1 MSNFQRF
8 TAPSYLKE
16 EGMNYILATSLELVK
31 HLENKG
37 GYNDDHC
44 RKASATATYF
54 NWVREKEP
62 YYRIFPGVLESLLKL
77 DVNKLLKLE
86 LPTLPFGLN
95 TLEIEIPECCWETL
109 KFKSLIFE
117 NITHTIQK
125 EDPNMKLGLEL
136 WSMMVQDTD
145 DGLHPLVL
153 EKNLLEEQMLDDA
166 TEFEL
171 NFLRI
176 LCGILSI
183 GDNPDIVKPMVLRK
197 DMRKYE
203 TATDEEKAKLIA
215 KAKRRGVVG
224 YAIGEDIPTKAQI
237 KRMIEENELA
247 VQQGRKATHYRSSH
261 LAMIGTGKN
270 RAFPKLIARSG
281 CIVNKDLYKQV
292 PQGFYME

>member
-1 MSNFQRF
+1 MSHFEKF
-8 TAPSYLKE
+8 IAPSFLKE
-16 EGMNYILATSLELVK
+16 DGMDYILVAALDLAKHIEGHKGFDMERCKRAT
-31 HLENKG
+31 
-37 GYNDDHC
+37 
-44 RKASATATYF
+44 ATATYF
-54 NWVREKEP
+54 NWTHDKEP

-77 DVNKLLKLE
+77 DVHKLIKLE
-86 LPTLPFGLN
+86 LPSLPFGLT
-95 TLEIEIPECCWETL
+95 TLEIEIPECYWDIL
-109 KFKSLIFE
+109 KYKSLIFE
-117 NITHTIQK
+117 NITNTIRMS
-125 EDPNMKLGLEL
+125 DPTLELGMEL
-136 WSMMVQDTD
+136 WSTLVQDISG
-145 DGLHPLVL
+145 GLKPVVI
-153 EKNLLEEQMLDDA
+153 EKNLLDDKALEDA

-270 RAFPKLIARSG
+270 RAFPKLIVRSG